1 MSEGSGLSP
10 RRLLLVALVVG
21 VAAVAVSA
29 ASAAR
34 GRSTATTFKIGWISG
49 LTGSQATNSLSA
61 TQGLAAAVKVI
72 NRTHVA
78 GKNIQFQ
85 IVTADDAAT
94 PTVASQRCNQLVNQ
108 NHVQAI
114 LGFESTPSTAAC
126 LQISAPAKI
135 PYILAQTAT
144 SGAICDPTYFSLAT
158 VGNQQVNPLI
168 DYLTRH
174 GSKKIYIVASDFAS
188 GHIGTGQVQDR
199 AKQDGAT
206 VVGNSYEPIGT
217 TDFSS
222 DISKIA
228 SAKPD
233 TVIDILVGL
242 DEVAFY
248 KQFRTDPRSNGIKT
262 GSFLMDDAAAAAIG
276 QKLMKNT
283 VVNAGYSPVSTSKGN
298 KQFLAALKAKY
309 GKKAIVSGAAAA
321 AWDGAWILAKTIAR
335 AKTTSPS
342 GLISAL
348 PNAFYSGPRGDL
360 AFKGKHYVSLASF
373 LVSYNGTK
381 DSIVGKFARIF
392 PVPANAACR

>member
-1 MSEGSGLSP
+1 MSEGSGLGS
-10 RRLLLVALVVG
+10 RRILLVALVVG

-29 ASAAR
+29 ASASRTHSA
-34 GRSTATTFKIGWISG
+34 ATTFKIGWISG

-72 NRTHVA
+72 NRTHAA

-94 PTVASQRCNQLVNQ
+94 PQVASQRCNQLVNQ
-108 NHVQAI
+108 SHVQAI
-114 LGFESTPSTAAC
+114 LGFESTPSTQAC
-126 LQISAPAKI
+126 LQVSAPAKI

-144 SGAICDPTYFSLAT
+144 SGAICDPTYYSLAT

-199 AKQDGAT
+199 VKQDGGT

-228 SAKPD
+228 AAKPD

-242 DEVAFY
+242 DEVGFY

-309 GKKAIVSGAAAA
+309 GSKAIVSGAAAA
-321 AWDGAWILAKTIAR
+321 AWDGAWILAKTMVR
-335 AKTTSPS
+335 AKTTSS
-342 GLISAL
+342 SAL
-348 PNAFYSGPRGDL
+348 IGALANAFYSGPRGDL
-360 AFKGKHYVSLASF
+360 SFKGKHYVSLASF
-373 LVSYNGTK
+373 LVSYDGTK
-381 DSIVGKFARIF
+381 STIVGKFSRIY
-392 PVPANAACR
+392 PIPANPACR

>member
-10 RRLLLVALVVG
+10 RRILLFALVVG

-34 GRSTATTFKIGWISG
+34 AHSTATTFKIGWISG

-72 NRTHVA
+72 NKTHVA

-114 LGFESTPSTAAC
+114 LGFESTPSTQAC
-126 LQISAPAKI
+126 LQYSAPAKI

-144 SGAICDPTYFSLAT
+144 SGAICDSTYYSLAT

-168 DYLTRH
+168 DYLARH

-199 AKQDGAT
+199 AKHDNVT
-206 VVGNSYEPIGT
+206 VVGNSYEPLGT

-283 VVNAGYSPVSTSKGN
+283 VVNTGYSADSTSKGN

-335 AKTTSPS
+335 AKTTSS
-342 GLISAL
+342 SAL
-348 PNAFYSGPRGDL
+348 IDALANAYYSGPRGDL

-392 PVPANAACR
+392 PIPANAACR